1 MTLLEAYDHLASEIA
16 ARVDLPVVDNLKLR
30 QPALP
35 CIAVVP
41 DASRLSVY
49 GGGSMLSGEHIF
61 SVWIFQ
67 PLSGSYRDARSAL
80 YAVLQQLSDI
90 PRFFAEPDVEYGEDL
105 VGMNPKTECVLA
117 KIVGKVA

>member
-16 ARVDLPVVDNLKLR
+16 ARVNLPVYDNLKLR
-30 QPALP
+30 QPSLP

-41 DASRLSVY
+41 DASRLSLH

-61 SVWIFQ
+61 SVWILQ

-80 YAVLQQLSDI
+80 YDVLQLLSDI

-105 VGMNPKTECVLA
+105 VGLNPKTECVLA